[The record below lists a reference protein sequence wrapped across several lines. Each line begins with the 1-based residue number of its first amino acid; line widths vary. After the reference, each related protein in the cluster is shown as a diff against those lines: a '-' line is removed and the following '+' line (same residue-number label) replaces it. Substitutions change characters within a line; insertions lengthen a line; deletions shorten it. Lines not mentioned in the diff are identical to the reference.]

1 MGDFWPGNL
10 MVALDGTGALK
21 HIYVLDWELSKTGL
35 PGIDVGQFSA
45 EMHLLRSFYP
55 EVCGEAAQMLLEQFL
70 REYKRVGEPS
80 EEDIKQATVH
90 LGVHLVVLAER
101 VEWGGKERTRE
112 VVLEG
117 VRMIVN
123 SSHMIYSI

>member
-1 MGDFWPGNL
+1 
-10 MVALDGTGALK
+10 MVTFDETGALK

-45 EMHLLRSFYP
+45 EMHLLTRFYP
-55 EVCGEAAQMLLEQFL
+55 EVCGEAAQAILEQFL

-80 EEDIKQATVH
+80 EEDIEQATVH
-90 LGVHLVVLAER
+90 LGAHLVVLAGR
-101 VEWGGKERTRE
+101 VEWGEKERTRE

-117 VRMIVN
+117 VRMIVDGSN
-123 SSHMIYSI
+123 MIYSI